1 MMPHLRVGIV
11 RYASVGKR
19 IADTLG
25 VHPGPEV
32 ILGSRIRIIFRSI
45 GGSRWPEEQQMDF
58 ALQVADVARRAIA
71 IDSRRSV
78 RRRAGT
84 SAIVVVFEDATLRR
98 GCSVVSRWEC
108 IVPASGS
115 TT

>member
-1 MMPHLRVGIV
+1 MPRLRVGIV
-11 RYASVGKR
+11 RYASVGSR
-19 IADTLG
+19 IADSLG
-25 VHPGPEV
+25 VHPAPEV
-32 ILGSRIRIIFRSI
+32 TLGSRIRIIFRSI
-45 GGSRWPEEQQMDF
+45 GGSRWPEERQVDF
-58 ALQVADVARRAIA
+58 ALQVANVARSSLA

-78 RRRAGT
+78 RKRAGA